1 MVPALIASKGEGM
14 VRIEHGPR
22 SPIRE
27 SARNFIAPIWSGVF
41 SVLFYLSV
49 MGIAL
54 NLILRSIAKRYAFW
68 SHRSDA
74 GEHSA

>member
-1 MVPALIASKGEGM
+1 
-14 VRIEHGPR
+14 
-22 SPIRE
+22 
-27 SARNFIAPIWSGVF
+27 
-41 SVLFYLSV
+41 